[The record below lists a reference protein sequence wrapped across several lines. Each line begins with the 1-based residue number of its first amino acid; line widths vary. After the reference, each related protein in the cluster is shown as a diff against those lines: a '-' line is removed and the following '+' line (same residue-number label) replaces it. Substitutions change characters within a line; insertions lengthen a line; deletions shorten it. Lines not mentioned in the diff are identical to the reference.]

1 MAWSAYDLHI
11 GAQEEIGETPPPL
24 PPTATVTPPASF
36 KEVPLEIDT
45 EPLVRPPQ
53 LFHKGQPVEYWS
65 KTDQTWMSAE
75 VVDVTDSYYDDTLNL
90 YAFGFDVFV
99 GLQTVRGV
107 GIMDLRVPFAEGES
121 VSVFSQKHG
130 SWCPARIHGSRHTF
144 EPGRGYDIKLEDVVE
159 AFSWDGEEVL
169 THFKSELQKDLA
181 GYKGTPVEELLG
193 LAEGQDDDEPL
204 LKNMGA
210 NRLRRHYNMGESVL
224 LYQGANEGFVEAEVV
239 KEEADNRPGMEN
251 FLVTI
256 GSHHGNSNDKS
267 APRKARRYNWRD
279 QRHATVVVRRISS
292 GRTPPQEVTVPEYA
306 LRRLDAS
313 GSEDGPPW

>member
-1 MAWSAYDLHI
+1 MGWSAYDLHI
-11 GAQEEIGETPPPL
+11 GAQEEI
-24 PPTATVTPPASF
+24 A
-36 KEVPLEIDT
+36 
-45 EPLVRPPQ
+45 Q

-65 KTDQTWMSAE
+65 KTDQTWMPAE
-75 VVDVTDSYYDDTLNL
+75 VVDVTDSYYDGTLNL

-99 GLQTVRGV
+99 GAASRTVRGV
-107 GIMDLRVPFAEGES
+107 GMMDLRVPFAEGES

-159 AFSWDGEEVL
+159 AFSRDGEEVL

-181 GYKGTPVEELLG
+181 GYKGTP
-193 LAEGQDDDEPL
+193 GQDDDEPL

-210 NRLRRHYNMGESVL
+210 KRLRRRYNMGESVL

-239 KEEADNRPGMEN
+239 QEEAEHRPGMEN

-256 GSHHGNSNDKS
+256 GSHHDNSNDES

-279 QRHATVVVRRISS
+279 QRHATVAVRRISS
-292 GRTPPQEVTVPEYA
+292 GRTLPQEVTVPEYA
-306 LRRLDAS
+306 LRRLVAS
-313 GSEDGPPW
+313 GSEDKAPQK